1 MCLDP
6 HNLNKPFSANKYKLV
21 FLATLHS
28 PQNVVL
34 ELWIH
39 AHKFH
44 RLKLKLEKYRK
55 TKPHFIF
62 HVSFSAFPAKI
73 VFFLPW
79 RFAHEKFVH
88 FFAILMV

>member
-6 HNLNKPFSANKYKLV
+6 HNLNKPFSADKYRLV

-62 HVSFSAFPAKI
+62 HVSFFAFPAKI
-73 VFFLPW
+73 GFSAL
-79 RFAHEKFVH
+79 
-88 FFAILMV
+88 AICK